1 MRRVCEAYFCDSET
15 DAAVCLGICVSVIYR
30 GNNTRAMGLLTP
42 VIATTF
48 SESVILQSWFG
59 PGWVLRYGVAP
70 FVEASPF
77 VALVPLTVIVRKK
90 GNMRETVTEKEN
102 LNGLRSKKELF
113 ELAGEF

>member
-1 MRRVCEAYFCDSET
+1 M
-15 DAAVCLGICVSVIYR
+15 
-30 GNNTRAMGLLTP
+30 
-42 VIATTF
+42 
-48 SESVILQSWFG
+48 
-59 PGWVLRYGVAP
+59 AP